1 MVWGDLK
8 KNSSILSGILVA
20 ARTSMPLTKRAMV
33 NFRWGVSFPSAECG
47 GGVSEAKPQFP
58 MLLMNKISVERVDE
72 VKRDKE
78 DERKR
83 VDEAKLGDFELL
95 KGMCSWMG
103 REVEDLKREN
113 REMKQALE
121 GMRGKVPVSR
131 SRGEG
136 REGDVVGKR
145 MMPLPSIESS
155 SGFDKWRSKKSGGNG
170 NGNGDGEENGHR
182 ESKKSTSRM
191 SEVEN
196 ELQKAI
202 KAASS

>member
-1 MVWGDLK
+1 MGNFSLFKSVNSDDFSTNQLGGGPPNEGLSTGSVSDFEVRDGSGLRGRPMVWGDLK

-58 MLLMNKISVERVDE
+58 I
-72 VKRDKE
+72 
-78 DERKR
+78 
-83 VDEAKLGDFELL
+83 
-95 KGMCSWMG
+95 WMG

-145 MMPLPSIESS
+145 MMPLPSECDGSS
-155 SGFDKWRSKKSGGNG
+155 WLQFQ
-170 NGNGDGEENGHR
+170 
-182 ESKKSTSRM
+182 ST
-191 SEVEN
+191 N
-196 ELQKAI
+196 
-202 KAASS
+202 SSMAVRCSCYCPWEINLKLSQ